1 MTLFSRFS
9 GFSVSHDPSKSCVIR
24 HIFQLKFMIRKTAT
38 RLFDTFHDL
47 KRSLNLVQPL
57 LKAQN
62 VPIWRHRESKS
73 IRLPGTG
80 GFRYFSKY
88 YRLSPVPVN
97 AFKGYSVVHRHEVY
111 VGEEEAVEVPLACN
125 LEPGV
130 EQLCTVERRLRVAS

>member
-1 MTLFSRFS
+1 M
-9 GFSVSHDPSKSCVIR
+9 
-24 HIFQLKFMIRKTAT
+24 
-38 RLFDTFHDL
+38 
-47 KRSLNLVQPL
+47 QPL
-57 LKAQN
+57 LEARN
-62 VPIWRHRESKS
+62 APIWRDREFTS
-73 IRLPGTG
+73 IRLPGTE

-111 VGEEEAVEVPLACN
+111 VGEEEAVEVSLACN